1 MRVTS
6 TTNYI
11 TMRQGLEATLSSVAD
26 AQTTLSTGKRI
37 LKYSD
42 APTDAVTALRYS
54 SQETD
59 WAAYKHSADDASRWL
74 NTADGTLQSVGST
87 LQSVKALAVNGVNGS
102 LGQTARNA
110 LADQVVALRDHLVD
124 LANTKVG
131 NRGLFSGF
139 GDTAVTRNPDGTWK
153 DGSDPGAVNRQIG
166 PSMKIQVNLAGSDV
180 FGFAAGPGKDVFS
193 TLDKLAA
200 DLRSGDVAAIS
211 ADQTQLDSR
220 MTDVNRSLGTLGAL
234 ETRVDNQL
242 KLGAEAVDEI
252 KRQRSEL
259 ADVDIAEASLKLQQA
274 QTGYQ
279 AALAAAS
286 RSNLP
291 GLADFLR

>member
-6 TTNYI
+6 TTNFI
-11 TMRQGLEATLSSVAD
+11 TMRQGLESTLSSVAD
-26 AQTTLSTGKRI
+26 AQTSLSTGKRI
-37 LKYSD
+37 LQYSD

-54 SQETD
+54 SQESD

-87 LQSVKALAVNGVNGS
+87 LQSVKALAVNGVNGG

-110 LADQVVALRDHLVD
+110 LADQVDALRDHLVD

-139 GDTAVTRNPDGTWK
+139 GDTAVAKDAGGNWTYAGDG
-153 DGSDPGAVNRQIG
+153 GAVNRQIG
-166 PSMKIQVNLAGSDV
+166 PSMKIQVNLPGSDV
-180 FGFAAGPGKDVFS
+180 FGFAAGAGKDVFS

-200 DLRSGDVAAIS
+200 NLRSGDTAAIAAS
-211 ADQTQLDSR
+211 QTQLDSR

-242 KLGAEAVDEI
+242 KLGADAVDEI

-291 GLADFLR
+291 SLADFLR